1 MYACPTSIAILL
13 AVYNG
18 EKYLR
23 VQLDSIVG
31 QTNRDWTLYIR
42 DDAST
47 DGTREII
54 ADYCAQ
60 YSNILSIKDDLG
72 NLGYNGN
79 FSQLLEKVE
88 ADYYMFCDAD
98 DYWMPEKVQVSY
110 DFLRGKECLYPGLP
124 LLAHCDMLNADENL
138 NINDSRLEK
147 GSRFNPDCISGF
159 NYIPLYISG
168 GSVSIFNHFCKIHF
182 FEYNPL
188 DSNYDNWLGLQVS
201 RYGKLFY
208 IPRYLKIYRRHAN
221 AATNESLSHQ
231 TPAYILHKLLTPV
244 KTFKYHWDFAS
255 KMQTLGYGGKLKY
268 FYYRVVVF
276 AKLKWARLIIKNRSN
291 VY

>member
-72 NLGYNGN
+72 NLGCCEN
-79 FSQLLEKVE
+79 FKQLLRIVK
-88 ADYYMFCDAD
+88 ADYYMFSDAD
-98 DYWMPEKVQVSY
+98 DYWLPQKVQVSY
-110 DFLRGKECLYPGLP
+110 DFLKLKEARYPGIP
-124 LLAHCDMLNADENL
+124 LLAHCDKMLADGEL
-138 NINDSRLEK
+138 NIISQSGWKSVRFDPDSIA
-147 GSRFNPDCISGF
+147 DF
-159 NYIPLYISG
+159 NYIPVQTVG
-168 GSVSIFNHFCKIHF
+168 GAGAIFNQYVKKHM
-182 FEYNPL
+182 FEPAPFHVSH
-188 DSNYDNWLGLQVS
+188 DGWLGLQTA
-201 RYGKLFY
+201 RYGKIFAIHQSLM
-208 IPRYLKIYRRHAN
+208 IYRRHN
-221 AATNESLSHQ
+221 ASETIQDGSSQ
-231 TPAYILHKLLTPV
+231 TFSNYIKQICNLRSTL
-244 KTFKYHWDFAS
+244 KYHWTFATQ
-255 KMQTLGYGGKLKY
+255 MQTLGYGGKCKY
-268 FYYRVVVF
+268 FYYRLAVF
-276 AKLKWARLIIKNRSN
+276 FKFIWGKLTIR
-291 VY
+291 